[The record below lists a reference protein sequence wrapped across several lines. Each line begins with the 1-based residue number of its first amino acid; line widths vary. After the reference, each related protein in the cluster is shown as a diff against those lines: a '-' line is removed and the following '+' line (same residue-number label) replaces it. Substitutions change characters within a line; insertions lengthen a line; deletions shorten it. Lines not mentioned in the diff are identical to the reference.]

1 MTHRPSL
8 CRRTMLV
15 LGVALLASSLPAA
28 AQQRLKVVASF
39 SIIGDMVREVGGD
52 RVELTTIVGADQ
64 DAHTYQPTPGD
75 AKAVAAAK
83 VLFVNGIGFEGWID
97 RLARA
102 APFKGTRI
110 VLTEGVASPLSMPAE
125 AGKSHSQGKPGHTH
139 AANDPHTWQDI
150 ANGRV
155 YVRNIVKGLSAADP
169 ANAAYYQ
176 QRGAD
181 YDGRLGDLDNW
192 VKEQVAAVPADK
204 RKVITGHDAFQYFA
218 RAYGVEFR
226 APIGISTDK
235 EPSAQ
240 QVASLIRQIKS
251 EGIKAIFIE
260 NMSNPKLVEQIAR
273 DAGGAVG
280 PALYVD
286 ALSKPGGPA
295 DTYEKMFR
303 HNVPAL
309 VAGMKKN

>member
-1 MTHRPSL
+1 MTNRPAL
-8 CRRTMLV
+8 CRRAMLV
-15 LGVALLASSLPAA
+15 LGVTLLASSLPAA
-28 AQQRLKVVASF
+28 AQQRLKAVASF
-39 SIIGDMVREVGGD
+39 SIVGDMVREVGGE
-52 RVELTTIVGADQ
+52 RIELTTIVGADQ

-110 VLTEGVASPLSMPAE
+110 VLTEGVAGPLSMPAE
-125 AGKSHSQGKPGHTH
+125 KGKSHGHGKPGHTH
-139 AANDPHTWQDI
+139 AAADPHTWQDI
-150 ANGRV
+150 ANGRI

-181 YDGRLGDLDNW
+181 YDRRLGELDRW
-192 VKEQVAAVPADK
+192 VREQIATVPADK

-240 QVASLIRQIKS
+240 QVAGLIRQIKT
-251 EGIKAIFIE
+251 EGIKAIFME

-295 DTYEKMFR
+295 DTYEKMFQ